1 MRNDVEKINNI
12 IEDIRNSIFDYKL
25 KAMFSDIDLLILEIS
40 NSVNLEKMPK
50 DKINIFN
57 AILENVNISIRNKD
71 YQLVADILKFQLKDF
86 IENI

>member
-25 KAMFSDIDLLILEIS
+25 KSMFSDIDLLILEIS

-57 AILENVNISIRNKD
+57 TILENVNISIRNKD
-71 YQLVADILKFQLKDF
+71 YQLVSDILKFQLKDF